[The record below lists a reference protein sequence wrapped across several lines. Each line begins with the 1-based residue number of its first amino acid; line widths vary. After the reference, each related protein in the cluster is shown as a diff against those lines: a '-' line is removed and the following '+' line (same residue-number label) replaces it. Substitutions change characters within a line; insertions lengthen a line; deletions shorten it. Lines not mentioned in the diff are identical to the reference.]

1 MATSTNTTTSDRRR
15 AAARA
20 NGAKSRGPV
29 TPEGKARSA
38 ANATRHGLTAATSVN
53 DTADS
58 ICLFNEDRDA
68 FTRLH
73 EGLIAKYLPT
83 DLPEE
88 LLVQEMAVARWRQ
101 QRLWVIEGA
110 LMDKQISAN
119 EPTARQE
126 QGDLLDD
133 RLRVALA
140 FEHLAER
147 GPSLSLLIRYENRL
161 SRQFQ
166 RCLDRLLAGRA
177 EAAAEDAVRNEPNPE
192 NEHHEEDDSQHA
204 DTQPSTTEPLHCG
217 EAIPVCPETGQRQ
230 PSSFDA
236 GSEPDSAHPSH
247 RQPSHPAEPAPEGD
261 LPLAA

>member
-1 MATSTNTTTSDRRR
+1 MATTTSDRRR

-38 ANATRHGLTAATSVN
+38 ANATRHGLTSSTTVN

-73 EGLIAKYLPT
+73 QGLIATYLPA

-110 LMDKQISAN
+110 LMDKQISSN
-119 EPTARQE
+119 EPDARQQ

-140 FEHLAER
+140 FENLAER
-147 GPSLSLLIRYENRL
+147 GPSFSLLIRYENRL

-177 EAAAEDAVRNEPNPE
+177 AAAKDIVQNEPNPE
-192 NEHHEEDDSQHA
+192 NEHHEEDVPQHA
-204 DTQPSTTEPLHCG
+204 DTQPSAAEPIHSN
-217 EAIPVCPETGQRQ
+217 ETVPVRPPAAAARPDFGAAS
-230 PSSFDA
+230 PSPAVADISRSDL
-236 GSEPDSAHPSH
+236 PPTHL
-247 RQPSHPAEPAPEGD
+247 AEPAPEGD